1 MTRTPLLLVMAAVV
15 LVSVATG
22 LARPAIAFYTRYSL
36 ESTMLATA
44 SLTSSFML
52 GRMLT
57 SIVSGIAS
65 ELAPGR
71 KWLLASLPAAL
82 AGLVVYMIPSTDSPS
97 LVIALMAVWG
107 LLGGLAWPTV
117 QIAVA
122 EMAGGRSGAAL
133 SVYFALGTVG
143 VSAGNWLFGH
153 LDMGYGE
160 VVRLGALLMVPPAL
174 LIGVALGMHPPS
186 GGGRGVRALAGHLR
200 SRLVAWVL
208 LVSLVLGMLNGLLR
222 EYFYIYSHEVY
233 GLSREALGG
242 LLGLAGVAAFLAGLA
257 SGALADR
264 VGIPPVLAVVTL
276 TAAAG
281 SVLLGIPHGSVLLLG
296 LGFVLASVGVRA
308 SMPLTRNRNLLPG
321 AGGAAVVGLSNA
333 ALNLGVLVS
342 PLVAGFLYEHG
353 WGSGGGP
360 YLALGF
366 VLPLVV
372 GLLYPRRV

>member
-1 MTRTPLLLVMAAVV
+1 MERTPLILVMAAVV

-57 SIVSGIAS
+57 SIVSGVAS

-71 KWLLASLPAAL
+71 QWLLASIPAAL
-82 AGLVVYMIPSTDSPS
+82 AGLVVYIIPNTGSPG
-97 LVIALMAVWG
+97 LVIGLMAVWG
-107 LLGGLAWPTV
+107 LLGGLTWPTV

-122 EMAGGRSGAAL
+122 EMAGGRSGTVL
-133 SVYFALGTVG
+133 SVYFALGTIG

-153 LDMGYGE
+153 LDLGYGE
-160 VVRLGALLMVPPAL
+160 VVKLGALLMVPPAL
-174 LIGVALGMHPPS
+174 LIGVALAMHPPS
-186 GGGRGVRALAGHLR
+186 VRARSARSLAGRLR
-200 SRLVAWVL
+200 SRIVAWVL
-208 LVSLVLGMLNGLLR
+208 LVTLALGLLNGLLR

-233 GLSREALGG
+233 GLSREALGS
-242 LLGLAGVAAFLAGLA
+242 LLGVAGVAAFLAGLA

-264 VGIPPVLAVVTL
+264 VGIPPALAVVTL
-276 TAAAG
+276 IAAAG
-281 SVLLGIPHGSVLLLG
+281 SVLLGLPHGSTLLLG

-353 WGSGGGP
+353 LGSGGAP
-360 YLALGF
+360 YLVLGV

-372 GLLYPRRV
+372 ASLYPRRV

>member
-1 MTRTPLLLVMAAVV
+1 MARRPLLLIMAAAF

-57 SIVSGIAS
+57 SVVSGLAS

-82 AGLVVYMIPSTDSPS
+82 AGLVVYVIPSIDRAG
-97 LVIALMAVWG
+97 LVVALMAVWG
-107 LLGGLAWPTV
+107 LLGGLTWPTV
-117 QIAVA
+117 QIVVA

-133 SVYFALGTVG
+133 SIYFALGTIG
-143 VSAGNWLFGH
+143 ISTGNWLFGH
-153 LDMGYGE
+153 LDLGYGE
-160 VVRLGALLMVPPAL
+160 VARLGALLMVPPAL
-174 LIGVALGMHPPS
+174 LIGIALGMHPP
-186 GGGRGVRALAGHLR
+186 GDGGRSARALAGRLR

-208 LVSLVLGMLNGLLR
+208 LVSLALGMLNGLLR

-233 GLSREALGG
+233 GLSREALGT
-242 LLGLAGVAAFLAGLA
+242 LLGLAGLAAFIAGLA

-276 TAAAG
+276 AAAIG
-281 SVLLGIPHGSVLLLG
+281 SMLLGLPHGSTLFLG
-296 LGFVLASVGVRA
+296 LGFVLASMGVRA

-321 AGGAAVVGLSNA
+321 TGGAAVVGLSNA

-353 WGSGGGP
+353 WGSGGAP
-360 YLALGF
+360 YLVLGF
-366 VLPLVV
+366 MLPLVV
-372 GLLYPRRV
+372 ALLYPRRA